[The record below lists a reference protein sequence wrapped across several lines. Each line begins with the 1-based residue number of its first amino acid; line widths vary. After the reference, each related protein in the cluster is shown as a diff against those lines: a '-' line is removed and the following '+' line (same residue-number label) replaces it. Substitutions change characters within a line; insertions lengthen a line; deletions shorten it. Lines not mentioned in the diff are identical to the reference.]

1 MSPWARLAA
10 SVQRP
15 EGLRALQVLS
25 VQLLLAQKVRLEL
38 VAHSAFQMRWEH
50 SVAWQHLARQARREL
65 TERSE
70 LKEHLALTE
79 PLALQAPLEQQ
90 VLGFAESAGLVEQ
103 QVCVS
108 QEQTEY

>member
-1 MSPWARLAA
+1 M
-10 SVQRP
+10 SVQGP
-15 EGLRALQVLS
+15 EGLQALQELS

-38 VAHSAFQMRWEH
+38 VAHSAFQVRWEH
-50 SVAWQHLARQARREL
+50 SVAWQHLARRARREL

-70 LKEHLALTE
+70 LKEHLALMK
-79 PLALQAPLEQQ
+79 PLALQAPLERQ

-103 QVCVS
+103 PVCVI

>member
-1 MSPWARLAA
+1 M
-10 SVQRP
+10 QRP
-15 EGLRALQVLS
+15 EGLQSLQVLS

-103 QVCVS
+103 QVCAS
-108 QEQTEY
+108 QDQTE